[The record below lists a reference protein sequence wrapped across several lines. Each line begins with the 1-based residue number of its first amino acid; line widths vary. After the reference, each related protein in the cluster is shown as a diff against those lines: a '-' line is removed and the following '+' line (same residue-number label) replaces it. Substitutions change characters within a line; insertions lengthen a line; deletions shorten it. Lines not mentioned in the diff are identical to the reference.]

1 MKNKLSLEGNNKIV
15 INQPPSEPCDGTT
28 PTRNYPANP
37 LPQIATIQGD
47 NTAIAPPA
55 SNIDGDRCDEM
66 NGTENMSGDL

>member
-66 NGTENMSGDL
+66 NGTEKMSGDL